1 MDMYFELCSM
11 YLCYCMV
18 GFFFA
23 LVELLPRVVP
33 LVFLQTLPNNA
44 HCVLHSAAKYDGSFP
59 PPCPVLIILAP
70 QPRIHCYQLT
80 SPTMSQNSTSPSPTS
95 SLSLNRDSGTGKAKT
110 VAEMKP
116 RRQTFWCLGLTIC
129 PIHTLHPHVKRKI
142 PQLNSTHS
150 SSSARFR

>member
-44 HCVLHSAAKYDGSFP
+44 IVCCTAQQNTTVPFRR
-59 PPCPVLIILAP
+59 LA
-70 QPRIHCYQLT
+70 
-80 SPTMSQNSTSPSPTS
+80 
-95 SLSLNRDSGTGKAKT
+95 LS
-110 VAEMKP
+110 
-116 RRQTFWCLGLTIC
+116 
-129 PIHTLHPHVKRKI
+129 
-142 PQLNSTHS
+142 
-150 SSSARFR
+150 